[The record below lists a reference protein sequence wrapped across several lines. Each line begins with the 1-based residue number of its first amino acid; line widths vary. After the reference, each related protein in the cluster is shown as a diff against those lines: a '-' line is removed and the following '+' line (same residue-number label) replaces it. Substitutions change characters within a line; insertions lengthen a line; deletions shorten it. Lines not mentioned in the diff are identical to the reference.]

1 MASTDWG
8 NRISEQQ
15 GGGYGDGNRET
26 TAYNFVDTNDDSTAS
41 GPHWG
46 QSASRSLYSV
56 FANQNDD
63 RMSTRSLLSSRLWHG
78 VPQLTNE
85 QMDMFEAAYTGHTFL
100 FVVDVPAFMTKGM
113 YANTNLH
120 YQMKNLKA
128 VIERA
133 STGFSGPSNITA
145 DFSDMDDGAMRK
157 VSHVTRVTKEQ
168 SDIQLRLH
176 EFAGLPVKNALEA
189 WLTGTY
195 DPKSQHGHYFG
206 NLGIPGGWCL
216 SNHTMSMLV
225 VQVDPS
231 WQVIQD
237 AAYYY
242 NMFPQ
247 DVPFDH
253 FEWTKGEHDIV
264 QDYTITFRCNE
275 ERSPMIMYAA
285 ERYMN
290 NRILTMVGTSVYNS
304 REFVVSSF
312 TDGKG
317 VPQDYNGFNINM
329 NENLNDKYGFIDRRQ
344 YNMEFNADNFTQGNW
359 TKPSIIGDP
368 SIRKNLNMSVTKQ
381 RGNAI
386 QNKDTSKT
394 WYMHGHDYN
403 GDSETYDPWQKN
415 DLAASANGGEGL
427 SNSIYNQGYPV
438 GETPSNNNS
447 SGSSSSGT
455 SGTT

>member
-1 MASTDWG
+1 ML
-8 NRISEQQ
+8 
-15 GGGYGDGNRET
+15 
-26 TAYNFVDTNDDSTAS
+26 F
-41 GPHWG
+41 
-46 QSASRSLYSV
+46 SA
-56 FANQNDD
+56 
-63 RMSTRSLLSSRLWHG
+63 
-78 VPQLTNE
+78 
-85 QMDMFEAAYTGHTFL
+85 
-100 FVVDVPAFMTKGM
+100 
-113 YANTNLH
+113 
-120 YQMKNLKA
+120 
-128 VIERA
+128 
-133 STGFSGPSNITA
+133 
-145 DFSDMDDGAMRK
+145 
-157 VSHVTRVTKEQ
+157 
-168 SDIQLRLH
+168 
-176 EFAGLPVKNALEA
+176 
-189 WLTGTY
+189 
-195 DPKSQHGHYFG
+195 FG
-206 NLGIPGGWCL
+206 
-216 SNHTMSMLV
+216 
-225 VQVDPS
+225 
-231 WQVIQD
+231 
-237 AAYYY
+237 
-242 NMFPQ
+242 
-247 DVPFDH
+247 
-253 FEWTKGEHDIV
+253 
-264 QDYTITFRCNE
+264 
-275 ERSPMIMYAA
+275 
-285 ERYMN
+285 
-290 NRILTMVGTSVYNS
+290 
-304 REFVVSSF
+304 FVVSSF